1 MKHREAAIYIV
12 NKKEKK
18 MKRLALLILVIAAAM
33 SGGACVLAGPRGG
46 LYTDITS
53 PVALGHLTTYQI
65 TAESDYESLGFV
77 EGVSTGTVIFGL
89 IATGDFG
96 YGAAIQDALLQ
107 APGATRLLDITVD
120 SHLTSILGIYA
131 KYTTRVLGR
140 AVRMKKK

>member
-1 MKHREAAIYIV
+1 MKRWILFTLVITAAI
-12 NKKEKK
+12 
-18 MKRLALLILVIAAAM
+18 
-33 SGGACVLAGPRGG
+33 SGGACALAGPRGG

-65 TAESDYESLGFV
+65 TTESDYESIAFV
-77 EGVSTGTVIFGL
+77 EGISTGTVILGL

-120 SHLTSILGIYA
+120 SQVTSILGLYA
-131 KYTTRVLGR
+131 KYTTRVRGR
-140 AVRMKKK
+140 AVRMKTK